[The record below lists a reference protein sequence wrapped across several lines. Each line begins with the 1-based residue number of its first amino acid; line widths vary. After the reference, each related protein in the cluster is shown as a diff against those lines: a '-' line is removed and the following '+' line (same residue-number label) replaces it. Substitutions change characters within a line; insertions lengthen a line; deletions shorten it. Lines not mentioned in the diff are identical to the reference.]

1 MSGMIFLI
9 YGVACYV
16 LFLLT
21 FLYAIGFVG
30 NVAVPKGIDG
40 GPAVP
45 LAQAL
50 VVDVILLGI
59 FAVQHSVMARQGFK
73 RWWTRIVPK
82 PIERSTFVLASSLA
96 LILLYWLWKPIPGI
110 VWNVTHPV
118 GATLL
123 LALFWIG
130 WGIVLLSTFLID
142 HFDLFGL
149 RQVYA
154 HYQDRHIEPV
164 GFRAPLL
171 YKNVRHP
178 IYLGFLLAFWATPTM
193 TLGHLLFAVATTGYI
208 FIGIWFEERDLI
220 SFHGDAYVRYRERV
234 WMILP
239 FPARR
244 D

>member
-1 MSGMIFLI
+1 MTGLIFLI

-16 LFLLT
+16 LFLLS

-30 NVAVPKGIDG
+30 NIVVPKSIDS
-40 GPAVP
+40 GPAGP
-45 LAQAL
+45 TSQAL
-50 VVDVILLGI
+50 IVDVILLGI

-73 RWWTRIVPK
+73 RWWTTIVPR
-82 PIERSTFVLASSLA
+82 PIERSTFVLAASIA
-96 LILLYWLWKPIPGI
+96 LILLFWLWQPIPGI
-110 VWNVTHPV
+110 VWSVTNPV

-123 LALFWIG
+123 WAVFWIG
-130 WGIVLLSTFLID
+130 WGIVLIGTFLID

-154 HYQDRHIEPV
+154 YYQGTHVEPV
-164 GFRAPLL
+164 SFRTPLL
-171 YKNVRHP
+171 YRHMRHP
-178 IYLGFLLAFWATPTM
+178 IYFGFLLAFWATPTM
-193 TLGHLLFAVATTGYI
+193 TLGHLLFAIATTGYI

-220 SFHGDAYVRYRERV
+220 LFHGDAYVRYRERV

>member
-1 MSGMIFLI
+1 MSGLISLI

-30 NVAVPKGIDG
+30 NVWVPKSIDSG
-40 GPAVP
+40 PTGPA
-45 LAQAL
+45 AQA
-50 VVDVILLGI
+50 VIVDLILLGI

-82 PIERSTFVLASSLA
+82 PIERSNFVLASSIA
-96 LILLYWLWKPIPGI
+96 LILLYWLWRPIPGI
-110 VWNVTHPV
+110 VWSVTNPV
-118 GATLL
+118 GTTLIW
-123 LALFWIG
+123 AVFWIG
-130 WGIVLLSTFLID
+130 WAIVLVSTFLID

-154 HYQDRHIEPV
+154 HYQGRHIEPV
-164 GFRAPLL
+164 SFRSPLL
-171 YKNVRHP
+171 YRHMRHP
-178 IYLGFLLAFWATPTM
+178 IYFGFLLAFWATPTM
-193 TLGHLLFAVATTGYI
+193 TLGHLLFSIATGYI

-220 SFHGDAYVRYRERV
+220 LFHGDAYVRYRERV

>member
-1 MSGMIFLI
+1 MSGLISLI

-30 NVAVPKGIDG
+30 NIVVPKSVDSGPT
-40 GPAVP
+40 GPA
-45 LAQAL
+45 AQA
-50 VVDVILLGI
+50 VIVDLILLGI

-82 PIERSTFVLASSLA
+82 PIERSTFVLASSIA
-96 LILLYWLWKPIPGI
+96 LILLYWLWRPIPGT
-110 VWNVTHPV
+110 VWSVTNPV
-118 GATLL
+118 GTTLIW
-123 LALFWIG
+123 AVFWIG
-130 WGIVLLSTFLID
+130 WGIVLVSTFLID

-154 HYQDRHIEPV
+154 HYQGRHIEPV
-164 GFRAPLL
+164 SFRSPLL
-171 YKNVRHP
+171 YRHMRHP
-178 IYLGFLLAFWATPTM
+178 IYFGFLLAFWATPTM
-193 TLGHLLFAVATTGYI
+193 TLGHLLFSIATTGYI

-220 SFHGDAYVRYRERV
+220 LFHGDAYVRYRERV